1 MNQLFVRLAASG
13 LFAIGLSATALIAA
27 PLAAFAQ
34 EPPSAPIPYSELAA
48 KDAAMDKGDMK
59 GKAHHHHHHHKAMA
73 KADDKAAAKPADAG
87 H

>member
-1 MNQLFVRLAASG
+1 MSLKVVLA
-13 LFAIGLSATALIAA
+13 GLSATALIAA

-34 EPPSAPIPYSELAA
+34 ESPSAPIPYSELAA

-59 GKAHHHHHHHKAMA
+59 GKGHHHHHHHKAMA
-73 KADDKAAAKPADAG
+73 EKKDAKAADKPADAG

>member
-1 MNQLFVRLAASG
+1 MGNAHMSLKVVLA
-13 LFAIGLSATALIAA
+13 GLSATALIAA

-48 KDAAMDKGDMK
+48 KDAAMDKEAAK
-59 GKAHHHHHHHKAMA
+59 GKGHHHKHHKA
-73 KADDKAAAKPADAG
+73 KAAKKEEKAAEKPEAG

>member
-1 MNQLFVRLAASG
+1 MSLKVVLA
-13 LFAIGLSATALIAA
+13 GLSATVLIAA

-59 GKAHHHHHHHKAMA
+59 GKGHHHKGHHHKAMA
-73 KADDKAAAKPADAG
+73 KAEKKADDKAAKPADAG